1 MAEVRVFEAG
11 GYRYVPGVFQY
22 SGGIAAEPGFEI
34 ERARLARPLP
44 LREGFAVVEAHL
56 TKIGRPSTAF
66 AACELRSPEP
76 FTEHGFRE
84 FNRQYVTTLERW
96 GIFRDDENPVARTNV
111 CPEYDK
117 PAGPSLYAF
126 SYTVPSERDRGGF
139 IIAGS
144 GEATEQ
150 NGQFRDRIVRLG
162 DVSLDGMRAK
172 VRFVMGEMEA
182 RLTALGFGWGDA
194 LSTQAYT
201 VHDIGPLVG
210 EEFAKVGAAEGGL
223 AWHFCRPPV
232 VDIDFEM
239 DVRGAVREILV

>member
-1 MAEVRVFEAG
+1 MAEVRVFAAG
-11 GYRYVPGVFQY
+11 GYRYAPGVFQY
-22 SGGIAAEPGFEI
+22 SGGVAAEPGFEI

-44 LREGFAVVEAHL
+44 LLEGFAVVEAHL
-56 TKIGRPSTAF
+56 AKIGRPSTAF

-76 FTEHGFRE
+76 FTEQGFRE

-96 GIFRDDENPVARTNV
+96 GIFRDNENPVARTNV

-126 SYTVPSERDRGGF
+126 SYTVPSVRERGGF

-144 GEATEQ
+144 GETIEQ
-150 NGQFRDRIVRLG
+150 DGNFRDRIVRLG
-162 DVSLDGMRAK
+162 DVSLDGLRAK

-194 LSTQAYT
+194 LTTQAYT

-210 EEFAKVGAAEGGL
+210 EEFAKVGAAGGGL

-232 VDIDFEM
+232 VDIEFEM
-239 DVRGAVREILV
+239 DVRGAVREILI